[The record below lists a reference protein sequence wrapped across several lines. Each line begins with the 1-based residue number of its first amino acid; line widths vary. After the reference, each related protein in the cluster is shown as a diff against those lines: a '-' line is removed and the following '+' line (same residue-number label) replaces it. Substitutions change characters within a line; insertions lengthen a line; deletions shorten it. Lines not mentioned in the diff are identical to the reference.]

1 MVKIILKAIG
11 TVLYGITL
19 FREKAFCRA
28 GGKFTINQSIIL
40 YRKFTSP
47 YIFTGYKLLPA
58 GHVLIT
64 DEKGVIEDL
73 VPIKDAGDG
82 IEYLEGM
89 LSPGFINAHCHLEL
103 SHLKGR
109 IPENTGLVEFVF
121 KIITERH
128 FPEAEIVSAIKI
140 AEVEMLQNG
149 IVAVGDICNT
159 VHTITQKTKQL
170 LRYHNFI
177 EVAGFVPAG
186 AQTRFNAALEI
197 CHQFNAAA
205 QPPTTNHQ
213 PQTSIVPHAPYSV
226 SPELFQLINTHPGN
240 NLLTIHN
247 QETIAEELFFKE
259 RSGDFL
265 QLYEKLNIDIS
276 FFKASGKSSLQSW
289 WPNFNKG
296 QSIILVH
303 DVTTTK
309 EDIECIQQPTT
320 NHQPPTYFC
329 LCPNANLYITN
340 QLPDVNMLMREQCNI
355 VLGTDSLASNHQL
368 SILEEMKTLQSHFPE
383 IQTTSLLQWATLNGA
398 KALQMDDIVGS
409 FEKGKKPGI
418 VLIDAIQNTQFTASS
433 SSKKIL

>member
-1 MVKIILKAIG
+1 M
-11 TVLYGITL
+11 
-19 FREKAFCRA
+19 
-28 GGKFTINQSIIL
+28 

-47 YIFTGYKLLPA
+47 YIFTGYNLLPE

-64 DEKGVIEDL
+64 DGKGVIADIVSVNE
-73 VPIKDAGDG
+73 AGDG
-82 IEYLEGM
+82 IEYLEGI

-109 IPENTGLVEFVF
+109 IPEKIGLVEFVF
-121 KIITERH
+121 KIITERY
-128 FPEAEIVSAIKI
+128 FAEAEILSAIEI
-140 AEVEMLQNG
+140 AEAEMLQNG

-159 VHTITQKTKQL
+159 IDTITQKTKQQL
-170 LRYHNFI
+170 YYHNFI
-177 EVAGFVPAG
+177 EVTGFVPAG
-186 AQTRFNAALEI
+186 AQTRFDAALETY
-197 CHQFNAAA
+197 HHFSKVA

-213 PQTSIVPHAPYSV
+213 TTTSIVPHAPYSV
-226 SPELFQLINTHPGN
+226 SPELFQLINTHSGN

-247 QETIAEELFFKE
+247 QETIAEEQFFRE

-265 QLYEKLNIDIS
+265 KLYEKLNVDIS

-303 DVTTTK
+303 DVTTTIA
-309 EDIECIQQPTT
+309 DIEFIHRPTT

-340 QLPDVNMLMREQCNI
+340 QLPDVNMLINEQCNI
-355 VLGTDSLASNHQL
+355 ILGTDSLASNHQL
-368 SILEEMKTLQSHFPE
+368 SILEEMKTLQQHYSTISIE
-383 IQTTSLLQWATLNGA
+383 TMLQWATSNGA
-398 KALQMDDIVGS
+398 KALQMDDTLGS

-418 VLIDAIQNTQFTASS
+418 VLIEGILNTQLTTYS
-433 SSKKIL
+433 SSKKVL